1 MATARIAPEISW
13 RRARVSCGAA
23 PHPNADTDASLRLFS
38 EKGFARTSV
47 RDIAQAAGI
56 TDAAIH
62 YHFASKR
69 DLFEALIEERGF
81 TAALEGLERAEITVG
96 PREAITGIAIGALEF
111 IYGNRDLMKVLMLEA
126 MAEDP
131 VAAEEYRILF
141 ERWARAEARIL
152 RHYAE
157 HGQLRTEAI
166 DELATQ
172 LVLTVLGVFA
182 DYLMKPAA
190 GPAPDTPP
198 AGPHAPR
205 RSGDAAH
212 RPGHYVTRFTN
223 IRPLEAKAPAPTT
236 IDDARFAH
244 ESEEEFA
251 RLLDFYGVRW
261 QYEPRTFPLRQDD
274 DGRIIEA
281 FSPTSTCRTLTS
293 TSS

>member
-1 MATARIAPEISW
+1 MATARIAPEIKPAARPRKL
-13 RRARVSCGAA
+13 RRGPLTR
-23 PHPNADTDASLRLFS
+23 TQILDASLRLFS

-56 TDAAIH
+56 TDAAIY

-198 AGPHAPR
+198 ADLMRHVEVAMQHIVQGI
-205 RSGDAAH
+205 
-212 RPGHYVTRFTN
+212 T
-223 IRPLEAKAPAPTT
+223 
-236 IDDARFAH
+236 
-244 ESEEEFA
+244 
-251 RLLDFYGVRW
+251 
-261 QYEPRTFPLRQDD
+261 
-274 DGRIIEA
+274 
-281 FSPTSTCRTLTS
+281 
-293 TSS
+293 